1 MQKKQIIQRA
11 DTIHLNYGGPI
22 NFNPA
27 DNLWDIKGNMAS
39 GVVDYFQLKK
49 QYYEH
54 IDGISHIQITPAGEI
69 DMRFSAK
76 LLGDKYVEGICYDT
90 IPQIVDAVNS
100 VSDLQITTDGILKQS
115 NVRTY
120 DCTYNIQMDEPD
132 KIKDYIQ
139 TLQLSA
145 VCGSRATRDG
155 YGDES
160 VVFRKT
166 TKAND
171 VRLIF
176 YDKEAELRLKR
187 NERFFTQNAG
197 KLIEDFTGVL
207 RVECNIRNKRKMRS
221 LFKVQSKSKM
231 PLNELF
237 GSNENVIQKSFA
249 SFIDMKSAQKVLFTV
264 DSMDASLTFAEY
276 AKRQEIKRL
285 LSRTKGDIAMV
296 QKIIATKFFSGD
308 IGRLRN
314 TIKEVAIEL
323 QQKKIKK
330 GEVESYSR
338 KFKEVKEKIDS
349 LK

>member
-11 DTIHLNYGGPI
+11 DTIHLNYEGSI
-22 NFNPA
+22 NFNPS
-27 DNLWDIKGNMAS
+27 DNLWDIKGNMAN

-54 IDGISHIQITPAGEI
+54 IDGISHIQVTPAGDADI
-69 DMRFSAK
+69 KISAK
-76 LLGDKYVEGICYDT
+76 LLGENYVEGICYDT
-90 IPQIVDAVNS
+90 IPEIVNVINS
-100 VSDLQITTDGILKQS
+100 VSDLHITTDGILKQS
-115 NVRTY
+115 NVKTY
-120 DCTYNIQMDEPD
+120 DSTYNIKMDEPD

-176 YDKEAELRLKR
+176 YDKDAELRLKR
-187 NERFFTQNAG
+187 NERFFMQNAG
-197 KLIEDFTGVL
+197 KLIDDFTGVL
-207 RVECNIRNKRKMRS
+207 RVENNIRSKAKMRS
-221 LFKVQSKSKM
+221 LFKVHSKSKM

-237 GSNENVIQKSFA
+237 SSNENVIQKSFA
-249 SFIDMKSAQKVLFTV
+249 NFIDMKSAQKVLFTV
-264 DSMDASLTFAEY
+264 DSMDTSLSFGEY

-285 LSRTKGDIAMV
+285 LIRTKGDIQMV

-330 GEVESYSR
+330 GDVESYSR
-338 KFKEVKEKIDS
+338 KFKEVKDKIAS